1 MIQGVIDQIECDIVT
16 IEVEDGHTIEYPKHL
31 LPAEAEVGD
40 VVHIVGNVIT
50 IDKQATEERRT
61 EVDQLM
67 DELFED

>member
-50 IDKQATEERRT
+50 IDKQATAERRK

>member
-31 LPAEAEVGD
+31 LPTEAEVGD

-50 IDKQATEERRT
+50 INKEATEERRK